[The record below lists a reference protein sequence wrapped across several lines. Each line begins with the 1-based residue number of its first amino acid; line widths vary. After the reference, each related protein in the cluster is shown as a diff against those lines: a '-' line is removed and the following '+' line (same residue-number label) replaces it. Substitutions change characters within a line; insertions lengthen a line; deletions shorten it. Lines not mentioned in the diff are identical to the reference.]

1 MKDLHIDSVR
11 KSYQGKLILSDIFL
25 SCKKG
30 EIVGLIGRN
39 GSGKST
45 LLNIIFGTESA
56 ENKFVRV
63 DNKILKSF
71 ADSSKIINY
80 LPQDNFLPK
89 EVKVHNIIKLFLSQ
103 KRKIQLINN
112 DFIKP
117 LLQKKFKVLSGGE
130 KRILEVFLLLN
141 SEANFVLL
149 DEPFNGVS
157 PIIRDYIMK
166 IINDERQNKGFIIT
180 DHDYE
185 NVWKVSDRVL
195 LLNNASIKEIIDEEE
210 LIKYGYL
217 IKTTYNIGYRK

>member
-1 MKDLHIDSVR
+1 MKDLHVDSIR
-11 KSYQGKLILSDIFL
+11 KSYQGKTILSDIFL

-45 LLNIIFGTESA
+45 LLKIIFGIESA
-56 ENKFVRV
+56 ENKFIKV
-63 DNKILKSF
+63 DNNILKSF
-71 ADSSKIINY
+71 VDSSKIINY

-89 EVKVHNIIKLFLSQ
+89 EVKIHKIIKLFLSQ
-103 KRKIQLINN
+103 KRRTQLENN

-117 LLQKKFKVLSGGE
+117 LLQKKFKALSGGE
-130 KRILEVFLLLN
+130 KRILEVLLLVN

-157 PIIRDYIMK
+157 PIIRDKIMK
-166 IINDERQNKGFIIT
+166 IINEERQNKGFIIT

-185 NVWKVSDRVL
+185 NVIKVADRIL
-195 LLNNASIKEIIDEEE
+195 LLKNACLKEIKNKNE
-210 LIKYGYL
+210 LITHGYL
-217 IKTTYNIGYRK
+217 SKTTYNIG